1 MRKGLSRATL
11 LISAAIA
18 AQSCSEAGEGVVQSQ
33 DQTSVKGDTPDNT
46 VAALP
51 DPESQILPSSRG
63 VDSQVCD
70 LGAMLGLSQS
80 VLKVE
85 AASVQD
91 ELRDPGGYDVLLASL
106 ELSGAREIGRYE
118 PRGTPTRL
126 GGLPEPFET
135 VVVDPYGGFGTFPE
149 ASPDTEL
156 VLFLGF
162 SFGSSASTDE
172 PFPVVTG
179 IATARGEEV
188 ALVGRCGTELNGALS
203 EVAGDVGSL
212 VNIDFLRRVR
222 DDPEVAERLSLALS
236 SEVAWIDLP
245 PAERPLRVGAVN
257 DIPRSERQR
266 FAIVGLYVDGSDS
279 GSQVLEIRS
288 DQGII
293 ARLGLPAEFDLLPV
307 AVERSLATVEIWRA
321 PADDPMKLDYT
332 RIAIIDA
339 ALLDEVLGAEF
350 LLTNDGATVRV
361 LEQGEL
367 EVRSG
372 LSREELEELRA
383 GIYAAPD
390 G

>member
-1 MRKGLSRATL
+1 
-11 LISAAIA
+11 
-18 AQSCSEAGEGVVQSQ
+18 
-33 DQTSVKGDTPDNT
+33 
-46 VAALP
+46 
-51 DPESQILPSSRG
+51 
-63 VDSQVCD
+63 
-70 LGAMLGLSQS
+70 MLGLSQS